1 MGHGCIHEPTARTL
15 LVVQLGVQTY
25 AVATVVA
32 MAIRLTLARTM
43 PAVHTGGSS
52 MTISI
57 SINGGNA
64 RITKWSNT
72 MSKIVLT
79 LEQIKE
85 LARFATEEGQP
96 SYTITTGTIPAFE
109 AEDGEVPEYSGL
121 IAYSDSENHSVL
133 QLE

>member
-1 MGHGCIHEPTARTL
+1 
-15 LVVQLGVQTY
+15 
-25 AVATVVA
+25 
-32 MAIRLTLARTM
+32 
-43 PAVHTGGSS
+43 
-52 MTISI
+52 
-57 SINGGNA
+57 
-64 RITKWSNT
+64 

-85 LARFATEEGQP
+85 LARFAEEEGQP

-121 IAYSDSENHSVL
+121 IAYSDSEKHSVL